1 MIRVGIVGLGKIGRI
16 RAGELAKIP
25 NVSLAGYFDPFVP
38 EETNIFERR
47 FSSAEALIKSGD
59 IDAVMISTPNNLTAS
74 FVADSLSSGK
84 HVFAEK
90 PPARNLLEFA
100 KIADARDRALDKTLM
115 FGFNHRH
122 KSSIRKIA
130 QLMASGEL
138 GDLSWMRCRYGK
150 EPGPKGDE
158 GRNWRDV
165 PEVAGGGI
173 LLDQGIHGL
182 DLILKFM
189 GMPTEVQ
196 AMISGENETKPL
208 LETNAFLQ
216 LRNRGTLVSASL
228 HSTSL
233 QWRYIFSLELSLT
246 RGSIVLN
253 GLRTPSNSYGEE
265 MLTVHSINDSGTRKT
280 EEFPAISD
288 SSWGTETRHFIEC
301 VTKGQQPR
309 EGSFDDAKNVME
321 VLEAAY
327 SSDATWTRPVLELT

>member
-1 MIRVGIVGLGKIGRI
+1 MIRVGIVGLGKVGRI
-16 RAGELAKIP
+16 RAVELAKIP

-38 EETNIFERR
+38 EETNFFEKR

-74 FVADSLSSGK
+74 LVADSLSSGK

-122 KSSIRKIA
+122 KSSVRKVA
-130 QLMASGEL
+130 QIIASGEL
-138 GDLSWMRCRYGK
+138 GDLRWIRCRYGK
-150 EPGPKGDE
+150 EPVPQGDE

-196 AMISGENETKPL
+196 AIISAEKETNPL
-208 LETNAFLQ
+208 METNAFLQ
-216 LRNRGTLVSASL
+216 LRNRDTSVSASL

-233 QWRYIFSLELSLT
+233 QWRYIFSLELSLS

-253 GLRTPSNSYGEE
+253 GLKTPSGSYGEE
-265 MLTVHSINDSGTRKT
+265 KLTVHTLHDSGTRKT
-280 EEFPAISD
+280 DEFPSLHDD
-288 SSWGTETRHFIEC
+288 SWETETWNFIDC
-301 VTKGQQPR
+301 VVNGQQPLD
-309 EGSFDDAKNVME
+309 GSFDDAKTIVE
-321 VLEAAY
+321 VLEKAY
-327 SSDATWTRPVLELT
+327 ASDTTWTRPTLE

>member
-1 MIRVGIVGLGKIGRI
+1 M
-16 RAGELAKIP
+16 
-25 NVSLAGYFDPFVP
+25 P
-38 EETNIFERR
+38 EDTNFFERR
-47 FSSAEALIKSGD
+47 FSSAEALINSSD

-74 FVADSLSSGK
+74 LVADSLSSGK

-90 PPARNLLEFA
+90 PPARNILEFA
-100 KIADARDRALDKTLM
+100 KIADTRDRALDKTLM

-122 KSSIRKIA
+122 KSSVRKIA
-130 QLMASGEL
+130 QLVASGEL
-138 GDLSWMRCRYGK
+138 GDLRWMRCRYGK

-158 GRNWRDV
+158 GGNWRDL

-196 AMISGENETKPL
+196 AMISAEDETNPRM
-208 LETNAFLQ
+208 ETNAFLQ
-216 LRNRGTLVSASL
+216 LRNRETSVSASL

-253 GLRTPSNSYGEE
+253 GLKTPSGSYGEE
-265 MLTVHSINDSGTRKT
+265 KLTVHKLNDSGTRKT
-280 EEFPAISD
+280 EEFPALHDD
-288 SSWGTETRHFIEC
+288 SWEEETRNFIDC
-301 VTKGQQPR
+301 VVNGQQPLD
-309 EGSFDDAKNVME
+309 GSFDDAKIIVE
-321 VLEAAY
+321 VLEKAY
-327 SSDATWTRPVLELT
+327 ASDATWTRPILEETRARKRPFL